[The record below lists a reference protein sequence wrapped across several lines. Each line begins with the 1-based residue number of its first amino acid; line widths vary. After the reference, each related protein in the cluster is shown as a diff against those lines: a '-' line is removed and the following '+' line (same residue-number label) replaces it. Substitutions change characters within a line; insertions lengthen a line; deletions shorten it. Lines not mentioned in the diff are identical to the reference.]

1 MGVSAK
7 ETPDK
12 TPVSFVLI
20 DNNHLTEQ
28 GVRCFCALSKEFAP
42 VTSNADH
49 PAFQVK
55 EDNLHIIYQS
65 KPSLPDALATR
76 KPEYG
81 CQSIPIQTGGTRNG
95 LFPREKLFGYIDLVV
110 APILIGGKETSA
122 LMDGKSL
129 FTEREVSLLGVRKLQ
144 ECTAL
149 ENSYLGLRYRWPTDT
164 SPSLSRLRLQ

>member
-20 DNNHLTEQ
+20 DNNYLTEQ
-28 GVRCFCALSKEFAP
+28 GVRCFCALSKEFVP

-95 LFPREKLFGYIDLVV
+95 LFPREKLFGYIDLCCSDSDWWQGNIRPDGRKILVHRKRSITVRRTKV
-110 APILIGGKETSA
+110 ARMHGFGELRSRAA
-122 LMDGKSL
+122 L
-129 FTEREVSLLGVRKLQ
+129 
-144 ECTAL
+144 
-149 ENSYLGLRYRWPTDT
+149 
-164 SPSLSRLRLQ
+164 